1 MHIYLLEIQ
10 IHITVP
16 NTAAQGLANKGAN
29 KKVIFKNCAPFTNC
43 ISRMTLD
50 DASYIDVVMPMYNLI
65 EYSDNYLK
73 ISGILWQFYKDVPAL
88 NAAGELLILLKLMLL
103 LNRLVLKNNKQ
114 VKQATIAQK
123 MLK

>member
-43 ISRMTLD
+43 ISRMRLD